1 MDKKSIGELRR
12 RLKKDSC
19 TFTKICGCYVDD
31 NKNKVT
37 NLDEIFMN
45 LEDEE
50 YYKYLEIGKKVLS
63 TNVGNNILELNFP
76 IEEEQPGGHQQF
88 LMGLK
93 KSALKDQGLVDTFY
107 DMIIE
112 KYDSLGNYLILLF
125 HDVYDVM
132 TKTSDNNKLDESEEV
147 YEYIICAICPMVL
160 SKPGLGYN
168 KDKNRI
174 STLNREWFVGMPET
188 GFVFP
193 AFIDR
198 SSDIHSVLLYT
209 ADSKNV
215 HTEMIEDILGCRQ
228 KLTYAQQQN
237 VLNDMVLEVTG
248 EDNIKEVMESV
259 NIELAQISEDE
270 PESTIS
276 KTHIKSALEY
286 AGIQENK
293 AESIGDKYMTSI
305 NNEEIPLI
313 GDIVPNKAAKIVK
326 DNNEK
331 YLLKEEIKE
340 LNRKIATITEEQS
353 GEELGESDIIIKVN
367 SGKKELIRQETIDGQ
382 PCVVIPLTDNDNV
395 NNKKNSIDYFYNM
408 KKFV

>member
-1 MDKKSIGELRR
+1 MEC
-12 RLKKDSC
+12 LK
-19 TFTKICGCYVDD
+19 
-31 NKNKVT
+31 
-37 NLDEIFMN
+37 
-45 LEDEE
+45 
-50 YYKYLEIGKKVLS
+50 
-63 TNVGNNILELNFP
+63 
-76 IEEEQPGGHQQF
+76 Q
-88 LMGLK
+88 
-93 KSALKDQGLVDTFY
+93 
-107 DMIIE
+107 
-112 KYDSLGNYLILLF
+112 
-125 HDVYDVM
+125 
-132 TKTSDNNKLDESEEV
+132 
-147 YEYIICAICPMVL
+147 
-160 SKPGLGYN
+160 
-168 KDKNRI
+168 
-174 STLNREWFVGMPET
+174 
-188 GFVFP
+188 VFP
-193 AFIDR
+193 AFIDI

-259 NIELAQISEDE
+259 NIELAQISEDD

-293 AESIGDKYMTSI
+293 AESVGDKYMTSI

-353 GEELGESDIIIKVN
+353 GEEPGESDIIIKVN
-367 SGKKELIRQETIDGQ
+367 SDKKELIRQETIDGQ

-395 NNKKNSIDYFYNM
+395 MIK
-408 KKFV
+408 

>member
-168 KDKNRI
+168 KDRI

-228 KLTYAQQQN
+228 KLTHAQQQN

-353 GEELGESDIIIKVN
+353 GEEPGESDIIIKVN
-367 SGKKELIRQETIDGQ
+367 SDKKELIRQETIDGQ

-395 NNKKNSIDYFYNM
+395 MIK
-408 KKFV
+408 

>member
-1 MDKKSIGELRR
+1 
-12 RLKKDSC
+12 
-19 TFTKICGCYVDD
+19 
-31 NKNKVT
+31 
-37 NLDEIFMN
+37 
-45 LEDEE
+45 
-50 YYKYLEIGKKVLS
+50 
-63 TNVGNNILELNFP
+63 
-76 IEEEQPGGHQQF
+76 
-88 LMGLK
+88 
-93 KSALKDQGLVDTFY
+93 
-107 DMIIE
+107 
-112 KYDSLGNYLILLF
+112 
-125 HDVYDVM
+125 
-132 TKTSDNNKLDESEEV
+132 
-147 YEYIICAICPMVL
+147 
-160 SKPGLGYN
+160 
-168 KDKNRI
+168 
-174 STLNREWFVGMPET
+174 MPET

-259 NIELAQISEDE
+259 NMLSLVYFDQISEDD

-293 AESIGDKYMTSI
+293 AESVGDKYMTSI

-353 GEELGESDIIIKVN
+353 SEEPGESDIIIKVN
-367 SGKKELIRQETIDGQ
+367 SDKKELIRQETIDGQ

-395 NNKKNSIDYFYNM
+395 MIK
-408 KKFV
+408 

>member
-259 NIELAQISEDE
+259 NIELAQISEDD

-293 AESIGDKYMTSI
+293 AESVGDKYMTSI

-353 GEELGESDIIIKVN
+353 GEEPGESDIIIKVN
-367 SGKKELIRQETIDGQ
+367 SDKKELIRQETIDGQ
-382 PCVVIPLTDNDNV
+382 PCEFVIPLTDNDNV
-395 NNKKNSIDYFYNM
+395 MIK
-408 KKFV
+408 

>member
-215 HTEMIEDILGCRQ
+215 HTEMIEDILGCGQ
-228 KLTYAQQQN
+228 KLTHAQQQN

-353 GEELGESDIIIKVN
+353 GEESGESDIIIKVN
-367 SGKKELIRQETIDGQ
+367 SDKKELIR
-382 PCVVIPLTDNDNV
+382 L
-395 NNKKNSIDYFYNM
+395 
-408 KKFV
+408 

>member
-1 MDKKSIGELRR
+1 
-12 RLKKDSC
+12 
-19 TFTKICGCYVDD
+19 
-31 NKNKVT
+31 
-37 NLDEIFMN
+37 
-45 LEDEE
+45 
-50 YYKYLEIGKKVLS
+50 
-63 TNVGNNILELNFP
+63 
-76 IEEEQPGGHQQF
+76 
-88 LMGLK
+88 
-93 KSALKDQGLVDTFY
+93 
-107 DMIIE
+107 
-112 KYDSLGNYLILLF
+112 
-125 HDVYDVM
+125 
-132 TKTSDNNKLDESEEV
+132 
-147 YEYIICAICPMVL
+147 
-160 SKPGLGYN
+160 
-168 KDKNRI
+168 
-174 STLNREWFVGMPET
+174 MPET

-340 LNRKIATITEEQS
+340 LNRKIATITEDQS
-353 GEELGESDIIIKVN
+353 GEEPGESDIIIKVN
-367 SGKKELIRQETIDGQ
+367 SDKKELIRQETIDGQ

-395 NNKKNSIDYFYNM
+395 MIK
-408 KKFV
+408 

>member
-1 MDKKSIGELRR
+1 
-12 RLKKDSC
+12 
-19 TFTKICGCYVDD
+19 
-31 NKNKVT
+31 
-37 NLDEIFMN
+37 
-45 LEDEE
+45 
-50 YYKYLEIGKKVLS
+50 
-63 TNVGNNILELNFP
+63 
-76 IEEEQPGGHQQF
+76 
-88 LMGLK
+88 
-93 KSALKDQGLVDTFY
+93 
-107 DMIIE
+107 
-112 KYDSLGNYLILLF
+112 
-125 HDVYDVM
+125 
-132 TKTSDNNKLDESEEV
+132 
-147 YEYIICAICPMVL
+147 
-160 SKPGLGYN
+160 
-168 KDKNRI
+168 
-174 STLNREWFVGMPET
+174 MPET

-395 NNKKNSIDYFYNM
+395 MIK
-408 KKFV
+408 

>member
-1 MDKKSIGELRR
+1 
-12 RLKKDSC
+12 
-19 TFTKICGCYVDD
+19 
-31 NKNKVT
+31 
-37 NLDEIFMN
+37 
-45 LEDEE
+45 
-50 YYKYLEIGKKVLS
+50 
-63 TNVGNNILELNFP
+63 
-76 IEEEQPGGHQQF
+76 
-88 LMGLK
+88 
-93 KSALKDQGLVDTFY
+93 
-107 DMIIE
+107 
-112 KYDSLGNYLILLF
+112 
-125 HDVYDVM
+125 
-132 TKTSDNNKLDESEEV
+132 
-147 YEYIICAICPMVL
+147 
-160 SKPGLGYN
+160 
-168 KDKNRI
+168 
-174 STLNREWFVGMPET
+174 MPET

-198 SSDIHSVLLYT
+198 SSDIHSLLLYT

-228 KLTYAQQQN
+228 KLTHAQQQN

-353 GEELGESDIIIKVN
+353 GEEPGESDIIIKVN
-367 SGKKELIRQETIDGQ
+367 SDKKELIRQETIDGQ

-395 NNKKNSIDYFYNM
+395 MIK
-408 KKFV
+408 

>member
-174 STLNREWFVGMPET
+174 STLNREWFVGMPEI
-188 GFVFP
+188 
-193 AFIDR
+193 IDR

-259 NIELAQISEDE
+259 NIELAQISEDD

-293 AESIGDKYMTSI
+293 AESVGDKYMTSI

-353 GEELGESDIIIKVN
+353 GEEPGESDIIIKVN
-367 SGKKELIRQETIDGQ
+367 SDKKELIRQETIDGQ

-395 NNKKNSIDYFYNM
+395 MIK
-408 KKFV
+408 

>member
-45 LEDEE
+45 LEVEE
-50 YYKYLEIGKKVLS
+50 YYKYLEIGNKVLS

-228 KLTYAQQQN
+228 KLTHAQQQN

-353 GEELGESDIIIKVN
+353 GEEPGESDIII
-367 SGKKELIRQETIDGQ
+367 
-382 PCVVIPLTDNDNV
+382 IPLTDNDNV
-395 NNKKNSIDYFYNM
+395 MIKQD
-408 KKFV
+408 

>member
-1 MDKKSIGELRR
+1 
-12 RLKKDSC
+12 
-19 TFTKICGCYVDD
+19 
-31 NKNKVT
+31 
-37 NLDEIFMN
+37 
-45 LEDEE
+45 
-50 YYKYLEIGKKVLS
+50 
-63 TNVGNNILELNFP
+63 
-76 IEEEQPGGHQQF
+76 
-88 LMGLK
+88 
-93 KSALKDQGLVDTFY
+93 
-107 DMIIE
+107 
-112 KYDSLGNYLILLF
+112 
-125 HDVYDVM
+125 
-132 TKTSDNNKLDESEEV
+132 
-147 YEYIICAICPMVL
+147 
-160 SKPGLGYN
+160 
-168 KDKNRI
+168 
-174 STLNREWFVGMPET
+174 MPET

-228 KLTYAQQQN
+228 KLTHSQQQN

-353 GEELGESDIIIKVN
+353 GEEPGESDIIIKVN
-367 SGKKELIRQETIDGQ
+367 SDKKELIRQETIDGQ

-395 NNKKNSIDYFYNM
+395 MIK
-408 KKFV
+408 

>member
-1 MDKKSIGELRR
+1 M
-12 RLKKDSC
+12 
-19 TFTKICGCYVDD
+19 
-31 NKNKVT
+31 
-37 NLDEIFMN
+37 
-45 LEDEE
+45 
-50 YYKYLEIGKKVLS
+50 
-63 TNVGNNILELNFP
+63 
-76 IEEEQPGGHQQF
+76 
-88 LMGLK
+88 
-93 KSALKDQGLVDTFY
+93 
-107 DMIIE
+107 
-112 KYDSLGNYLILLF
+112 
-125 HDVYDVM
+125 
-132 TKTSDNNKLDESEEV
+132 
-147 YEYIICAICPMVL
+147 
-160 SKPGLGYN
+160 
-168 KDKNRI
+168 
-174 STLNREWFVGMPET
+174 
-188 GFVFP
+188 
-193 AFIDR
+193 
-198 SSDIHSVLLYT
+198 LLYT

-228 KLTYAQQQN
+228 KLTHAQQQN

-313 GDIVPNKAAKIVK
+313 GDIVPNKATKIVK

-353 GEELGESDIIIKVN
+353 GEEPGRK
-367 SGKKELIRQETIDGQ
+367 
-382 PCVVIPLTDNDNV
+382 
-395 NNKKNSIDYFYNM
+395 
-408 KKFV
+408 

>member
-1 MDKKSIGELRR
+1 MFSLHLLIEAVISILY
-12 RLKKDSC
+12 
-19 TFTKICGCYVDD
+19 F
-31 NKNKVT
+31 
-37 NLDEIFMN
+37 
-45 LEDEE
+45 
-50 YYKYLEIGKKVLS
+50 
-63 TNVGNNILELNFP
+63 
-76 IEEEQPGGHQQF
+76 
-88 LMGLK
+88 
-93 KSALKDQGLVDTFY
+93 
-107 DMIIE
+107 
-112 KYDSLGNYLILLF
+112 
-125 HDVYDVM
+125 
-132 TKTSDNNKLDESEEV
+132 
-147 YEYIICAICPMVL
+147 
-160 SKPGLGYN
+160 
-168 KDKNRI
+168 
-174 STLNREWFVGMPET
+174 
-188 GFVFP
+188 
-193 AFIDR
+193 
-198 SSDIHSVLLYT
+198 LYT

-228 KLTYAQQQN
+228 KLTHAQQQN

-353 GEELGESDIIIKVN
+353 GEEPGESDIIIKVN
-367 SGKKELIRQETIDGQ
+367 SDKKELIRQETIDGQ

-395 NNKKNSIDYFYNM
+395 MIK
-408 KKFV
+408 

>member
-228 KLTYAQQQN
+228 RLTHAQQQN

-353 GEELGESDIIIKVN
+353 GEEPGESDIIIKVN
-367 SGKKELIRQETIDGQ
+367 SDKKDLIRQETIDGQ

-395 NNKKNSIDYFYNM
+395 MIK
-408 KKFV
+408 

>member
-1 MDKKSIGELRR
+1 
-12 RLKKDSC
+12 
-19 TFTKICGCYVDD
+19 
-31 NKNKVT
+31 
-37 NLDEIFMN
+37 
-45 LEDEE
+45 
-50 YYKYLEIGKKVLS
+50 
-63 TNVGNNILELNFP
+63 
-76 IEEEQPGGHQQF
+76 
-88 LMGLK
+88 
-93 KSALKDQGLVDTFY
+93 
-107 DMIIE
+107 
-112 KYDSLGNYLILLF
+112 
-125 HDVYDVM
+125 
-132 TKTSDNNKLDESEEV
+132 
-147 YEYIICAICPMVL
+147 
-160 SKPGLGYN
+160 
-168 KDKNRI
+168 
-174 STLNREWFVGMPET
+174 MPET

-228 KLTYAQQQN
+228 KLTHAQQQN

-259 NIELAQISEDE
+259 NIELAQISEDD

-353 GEELGESDIIIKVN
+353 GEEPGESDIIIKVN
-367 SGKKELIRQETIDGQ
+367 SDKKELIRQETIDGQ

-395 NNKKNSIDYFYNM
+395 MIK
-408 KKFV
+408 

>member
-228 KLTYAQQQN
+228 KLTHAQQQN

-367 SGKKELIRQETIDGQ
+367 SDKKELIRQETIDGQ
-382 PCVVIPLTDNDNV
+382 PCVVIPLTDIA
-395 NNKKNSIDYFYNM
+395 KPLTIWTIKRIL
-408 KKFV
+408 